1 MWRTTLWRSWG
12 LIITHPMLTCGKT
25 PHAVRRE
32 KARIKNLAPHVRKGR
47 WGCCGNVIILLTE
60 DDAKVCMEFPLVSL
74 LVKETVSPWSSNKF
88 VGLALGAVFAWGP
101 NERTRING
109 VWSIYLS
116 SSAGVGLWNID
127 GYGGAWY
134 CRALLTWLKQP
145 LEGIPR
151 VLLVTCCAVM
161 MCQLPATEFKQLEG
175 TVIRLG
181 SMELCRLLPPIWA
194 S

>member
-1 MWRTTLWRSWG
+1 MWRTTLWRSGG
-12 LIITHPMLTCGKT
+12 LIITHPMLNLRKGS
-25 PHAVRRE
+25 
-32 KARIKNLAPHVRKGR
+32 ARCQVRKGS
-47 WGCCGNVIILLTE
+47 WGCCGNVIILPTE

-74 LVKETVSPWSSNKF
+74 LVQETVSPWNPNKF

-101 NERTRING
+101 NERTRIDG
-109 VWSIYLS
+109 VRSIYLS

-127 GYGGAWY
+127 GYGGACY

-161 MCQLPATEFKQLEG
+161 MCQLSGTEFKQLEG
-175 TVIRLG
+175 LVIIFGLQW
-181 SMELCRLLPPIWA
+181 SYAELADFYLRFGHL